1 MNTQDILDHEHLRF
15 KTYRLLANAYYL
27 PDQNLQDSLTKL
39 GKCLEQICGEAGKYV
54 KKIQADMGQ
63 KEGPEYL
70 NVDYAKL
77 FAGPFNLLAPPYGS
91 VYLEDQRMVM
101 GNSTVDVQKRY
112 QEAGLDVDAKFKDA
126 PDHIAAE
133 LEFMH
138 FLVFKEMEASSE
150 GGAGAFI
157 NCLLIQRSFLED
169 HLGAWISDFAGN
181 IVNNAQTSFY
191 QNLALATESFV
202 KDDYHTISSMSRSW
216 YSNIEKPV
224 EFKGSLESNY
234 AGL

>member
-1 MNTQDILDHEHLRF
+1 MNTQDILDHDHWRF

-27 PDQNLQDSLTKL
+27 PDQNLLDGLTKL
-39 GKCLEQICGEAGKYV
+39 GKCMEQICGEAGEYV

-63 KEGPEYL
+63 KDGAGYL
-70 NVDYAKL
+70 NIDYAKL
-77 FAGPFNLLAPPYGS
+77 FVGPFNLPAPPYGS
-91 VYLEDQRMVM
+91 VYLENQRMVM

-112 QEAGLDVDAKFKDA
+112 QEAGLTVDAKFKDA

-138 FLVFKEMEASSE
+138 FLVFKQMEAAGE
-150 GGAGAFI
+150 GDADGFI
-157 NCLLIQRSFLED
+157 SCLLMQQSFLEE
-169 HLGAWISDFAGN
+169 HLGAWISEFTGN

-191 QNLALATESFV
+191 KNLALATEAFV
-202 KDDYHTISSMSRSW
+202 KDDLHTVSSMSRSR
-216 YSNIEKPV
+216 YSKLENPV
-224 EFKGSLESNY
+224 EFKGFWESNY